1 MSDTAFSD
9 SYIESDAELAA
20 LIGDDKR
27 TSAIALKAATAADQA
42 WYCQEA
48 TRHIDQLPLRGRKY
62 DTEITAGVPDQ
73 ALQFPR
79 IIDGETLDWNDFT
92 DRAIVPN
99 LVKRACL
106 EEAIAIYQAGTSG
119 SLKDLQEQGVSS
131 MSIGGKLSYSFMPGA
146 SSSPLLSAT
155 ARRILRRYMGA
166 EIR

>member
-1 MSDTAFSD
+1 MTDTAFSN
-9 SYIESDAELAA
+9 SYIETDAELEA
-20 LIGDDKR
+20 LIGSDPR
-27 TSAIALKAATAADQA
+27 PSAVALKAATAAVQE
-42 WYCQEA
+42 WYCQES
-48 TRHIDQLPLRGRKY
+48 TRHIEEIPLRGFKY
-62 DTEITAGVPDQ
+62 DRKQDRA
-73 ALQFPR
+73 FPR
-79 IIDGETLDWNDFT
+79 IIDDV
-92 DRAIVPN
+92 IVGDENQIAVVPDS
-99 LVKRACL
+99 VKRACV